1 MSSGWIK
8 IHRTLLEWE
17 WYDDN
22 NTKILFLHLLLKANH
37 KDKRYRGK
45 LVKQGS
51 LLTSRE
57 QLSIE
62 TNLSVQQVRTS
73 LTRLKSTNEI
83 TIISTRQGTE
93 IQVNKYSEYQLT
105 NQPANQQLTNEQPT
119 ANQQVTSNKNV
130 KNIKKERNITSAY
143 AFDSFW
149 SAYGK
154 KVGRTVAE
162 AKWNKLKESEREAAM
177 QAVGA
182 YVKSTPDVQYRKNA
196 ATWINQR
203 CWEDEI
209 EPKQLTSSAL
219 LEASGLNPDGTF
231 KI

>member
-1 MSSGWIK
+1 MGNGWIK

-45 LVKQGS
+45 LVRQGS

-57 QLSIE
+57 QLSDE
-62 TNLSVQQVRTS
+62 TNLSVRQVRTA
-73 LTRLKSTNEI
+73 LTRLKLTNEI
-83 TIISTRQGTE
+83 AIVSTRQGTE
-93 IQVNKYSEYQLT
+93 IQLIKYSEYQLSDQR
-105 NQPANQQLTNEQPT
+105 NDQQVNHKRPT
-119 ANQQVTSNKNV
+119 SDPQVTSNKNV
-130 KNIKKERNITSAY
+130 KKERNITSAY

-149 SAYGK
+149 AAYDK

-177 QAVGA
+177 KAVGR

-196 ATWINQR
+196 STWINQR
-203 CWEDEI
+203 CWEDEV
-209 EPKQLTSSAL
+209 EPKQLTSSTL